1 MSSRCLLWLPLSNTH
16 TVLTNPLLAPFR
28 SPSYPRAVSPPLIT
42 ASTVAAIISPCL
54 LLVSP
59 AICSSAT
66 RHLFTSALSP
76 RFSTQSAPLPSFPE
90 QHQKHHYTMTAV
102 ERLADVLEKPSVDD
116 RSYRVIRLPN
126 KLEALLVHDPD
137 TDKASAS
144 VNVNVGNFSD
154 DDDLPGIAHAV
165 EHALFMGT
173 EKYPKENAYNQYLA
187 AHSGYSN
194 AYTAATETNYYFEV
208 AATATSQSK
217 SSPEIPPATAAFPA
231 EVEPLTD
238 GLSKPPFPSIADS
251 AASSSNDLVPPLY
264 GALDRFAQ
272 FFIAPLFL
280 ESTLDRELRAVDS
293 ENKKN
298 LQNDA
303 WRLLQLNKSLS
314 NPKHPYHHFSTGNL
328 KTLRDGPQSRG
339 INVRDE
345 FIRFYETNYSANR
358 MKLVVLGQESLDELE
373 GWVAELFADVK
384 NKSLPQNRWDD
395 VQPFTSENLQKI
407 CFAKPVMDSRSLD
420 MLFPYQDEDDMY
432 ESKPSKYISHLIG
445 HEGPGSILAYIK
457 AKGWAYGLSAGALA
471 LCPGSALFTISVRL
485 TEDGLKHY
493 EEIVKVIFQYISLI
507 KSRAPEEWIFDE
519 MKNLAEVDFK
529 FKQKSPASRFTSSL
543 SSVMQ
548 KPYPREWLL
557 SGPSLIRK
565 FDEQAIR
572 RGLDFFRADNFNI
585 ELVSQ
590 TYPGTWDSTEKWYG
604 TEYRVEKISSDM
616 LSQIERI
623 LQAPSNNPLP
633 ELHLPHKNE
642 FVPTRLEVEK
652 KDVLEPAKKPTLIRN
667 DDRVR
672 AWFKKDDTFF
682 VPKATLEITLRNPL
696 VYATPGNNVLTKIAC
711 GLIRDDLQEY
721 SYDAELGGLDYSLSA
736 SVFGLE
742 VTVSGYNDKMAV
754 LLEKVLHSMRDFK
767 VKPDRFKI
775 VKDRMTK
782 GFSNAEFQ
790 QPYHQVGNVTR
801 YLTAEKA
808 WINEQ
813 LAAELEHIEAE
824 DVAAFFPQLLRQTHI
839 ELLGHGNLYKEDV
852 LKMADLIE
860 STFHARPLPK
870 SQWHMRRNIIFPPGS
885 NFVYEKTLKDPA
897 NVNHC
902 IEYYLFVGSLM
913 DPQLRAKSLLFGQ
926 LTNEPAFDQLRTQEQ
941 LGYVVWSGVRY
952 AATTLGYRVIIQS
965 DRTNQYLE
973 TRIDAFLAGFA
984 ETLDKMTGE
993 EFEGHKRS
1001 LINKRLEKLK
1011 NLNSETGRFWSHIG
1025 SEYFDFLQHE
1035 TDATIIAELSK
1046 AEMIEY
1052 YHQYIDPSSPT
1063 RAKLSVHLVAQS
1075 QAHKAVGSDATTEE
1089 RKAKLVEQLSVILS
1103 SSSIEF
1109 DNNKF
1114 KSSFANV
1121 EITNCNSETKDA
1133 IMSTIKGFL
1142 EAEVKLDDEKVASI
1156 VGPTANVLDELLQ
1169 VVSIVASLEA
1179 DKVANGVANDTVMT
1193 KSQSVKPTYITNV
1206 PEYKARLEIS
1216 TAPAPIVDL
1225 SEFEEVDAKL

>member
-1 MSSRCLLWLPLSNTH
+1 M
-16 TVLTNPLLAPFR
+16 
-28 SPSYPRAVSPPLIT
+28 AV
-42 ASTVAAIISPCL
+42 
-54 LLVSP
+54 
-59 AICSSAT
+59 
-66 RHLFTSALSP
+66 
-76 RFSTQSAPLPSFPE
+76 
-90 QHQKHHYTMTAV
+90 V
-102 ERLADVLEKPSVDD
+102 ERLAEVLEKPSVDD

-165 EHALFMGT
+165 EHSLFMGT
-173 EKYPKENAYNQYLA
+173 KKYLA
-187 AHSGYSN
+187 AHSGHSN

-208 AATATSQSK
+208 AATATPVSK
-217 SSPEIPPATAAFPA
+217 SAESTTPATPSIP
-231 EVEPLTD
+231 VDVGPLAD
-238 GLSKPPFPSIADS
+238 GLSRPTLPTTAAVADS
-251 AASSSNDLVPPLY
+251 AASSSSDLVPPLY

-272 FFIAPLFL
+272 FFVAPLFL

-328 KTLRDGPQSRG
+328 QTLRDGPQSRG

-358 MKLVVLGQESLDELE
+358 MKLVVLGRESLDELE

-384 NKSLPQNRWDD
+384 NKDLPQNRWDD
-395 VQPFTSENLQKI
+395 VQPYTPANLQKI

-420 MLFPYQDEDDMY
+420 IFFPYQDEENLH
-432 ESKPSKYISHLIG
+432 ESKPSRYISHLIG

-457 AKGWAYGLSAGALA
+457 AKGWAYGLSAGAMA
-471 LCPGSALFTISVRL
+471 ICPGSAFFTISVRL
-485 TEDGLKHY
+485 TEDGLNNYQEVIKT
-493 EEIVKVIFQYISLI
+493 IFQYISLI
-507 KSRAPEEWIFDE
+507 KSRAPEEWIFEE

-557 SGPSLIRK
+557 SGPYVIRK

-572 RGLDFFRADNFNI
+572 RGLDCLRIDNFNI

-590 TYPGTWDSTEKWYG
+590 TYPGNWDSKEKWYG
-604 TEYRVEKISSDM
+604 TDYKLEKIPSD
-616 LSQIERI
+616 LLAELGRI
-623 LQAPSNNPLP
+623 LEAPSYNPLP
-633 ELHLPHKNE
+633 ELHMPHKNE

-652 KDVLEPAKKPTLIRN
+652 KVVAEPAKRPTLIRN

-672 AWFKKDDTFF
+672 AWFKKDDTFY
-682 VPKATLEITLRNPL
+682 VPKATVEITLRNPL
-696 VYATPGNNVLTKIAC
+696 VYATPGNNVLTKVAC

-742 VTVSGYNDKMAV
+742 MSVTGYNDKMAV

-775 VKDRMTK
+775 VKERMADA
-782 GFSNAEFQ
+782 FSNAEYQ
-790 QPYHQVGNVTR
+790 QPYYQVANVTR

-813 LAAELEHIEAE
+813 LAAELEHIEPE
-824 DVAAFFPQLLRQTHI
+824 DVAAFFPQLLRQTHV

-852 LKMADLIE
+852 LKMANMVE
-860 STFHARPLPK
+860 SAFHVRPLPQ
-870 SQWHMRRNIIFPPGS
+870 SQWHVRRNIILPPGS
-885 NFVYEKTLKDPA
+885 NYIYEKTLKDPA

-902 IEYYLFVGSLM
+902 IEYYLFVGNLM

-965 DRTNQYLE
+965 ERTNQYLE
-973 TRIDAFLAGFA
+973 SRIEAFLARFA
-984 ETLDKMTGE
+984 RTLDSMTDE

-1011 NLNSETGRFWSHIG
+1011 NLNSETGRYWSHIG
-1025 SEYFDFLQHE
+1025 SEYFDFAQHE
-1035 TDATIIAELSK
+1035 TDAETVAALTK
-1046 AEMIEY
+1046 ADIVEFY
-1052 YHQYIDPSSPT
+1052 RQYIDPQSPT
-1063 RAKLSVHLVAQS
+1063 RAKISVHMNAQS
-1075 QAHKAVGSDATTEE
+1075 NAQHKVVDAGSGTVADE
-1089 RKAKLVEQLSVILS
+1089 RKTKLIEQLSSIVS

-1109 DNNKF
+1109 DNEKF
-1114 KSSFANV
+1114 KASFADVDLIPSGDGADIAKN
-1121 EITNCNSETKDA
+1121 KDA
-1133 IMSTIKGFL
+1133 IVSTIRGFL
-1142 EAEVKLDDEKVASI
+1142 EAEVKLDSEKVASI
-1156 VGPTANVLDELLQ
+1156 IEPTANVLDELLQ
-1169 VVSIVASLEA
+1169 GFGIIASPATAGTGGEAVSVVQ
-1179 DKVANGVANDTVMT
+1179 KVIGSVNGTVNGAANGDVVPPSNPV
-1193 KSQSVKPTYITNV
+1193 QPTYITNV
-1206 PEYKARLEIS
+1206 PEYKARLAVS
-1216 TAPAPIVDL
+1216 AGPSPIVDL
-1225 SEFEEVDAKL
+1225 SEFEEIDPKL